1 MYVHPVVNPHFP
13 DRYLNA
19 FNESDNHN
27 RIWQYDLALDKYGV
41 KQSGY
46 FILETTVSLGMGI
59 TDEKLLFYHGISE
72 GSVDKQ
78 FSTIEYN
85 NRKVYDCFNNLF
97 PDDFGIPDLNLPPII
112 IDDRPNLDKRARY
125 TPDLLPSDI
134 YVVSK
139 NSVSSLNTPSDSTQ
153 LLLLTSDDPNPP
165 IP

>member
-1 MYVHPVVNPHFP
+1 MLLGGGGGSNKPVDPYLSRFPDIYYNMYVHPVVNPHFP

-72 GSVDKQ
+72 
-78 FSTIEYN
+78 
-85 NRKVYDCFNNLF
+85 
-97 PDDFGIPDLNLPPII
+97 
-112 IDDRPNLDKRARY
+112 
-125 TPDLLPSDI
+125 
-134 YVVSK
+134 
-139 NSVSSLNTPSDSTQ
+139 
-153 LLLLTSDDPNPP
+153 
-165 IP
+165 